1 MYICNIL
8 STYIL
13 IPEMIVYLQ
22 YILLLDH
29 GAITLVRDAEGNA
42 VLFLTASVYLL
53 VGDLSSFY
61 TV

>member
-8 STYIL
+8 STHIL

>member
-1 MYICNIL
+1 
-8 STYIL
+8 
-13 IPEMIVYLQ
+13 MIVYLQ

-29 GAITLVRDAEGNA
+29 VAITLVRDAEGNA

-53 VGDLSSFY
+53 EGDLSSFY